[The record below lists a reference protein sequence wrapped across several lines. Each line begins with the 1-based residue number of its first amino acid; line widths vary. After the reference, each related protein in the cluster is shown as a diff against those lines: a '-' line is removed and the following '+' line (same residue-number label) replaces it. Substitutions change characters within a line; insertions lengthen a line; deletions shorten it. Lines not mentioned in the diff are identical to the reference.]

1 VSPAGLRA
9 SRHFVSL
16 IVLTMLF
23 TGVSAAACRRSG
35 ERMDLIDRVGEAQKS
50 PGPSVFFIEDTDLGG
65 ERHRAIAIAPVDAS
79 RVSWRLMIPKGAW
92 LWVSIGMQVEAWK
105 KEGDGVTFIAG
116 VSDGGTFKPLFE
128 QHLHP
133 YAREGDR
140 KWFPIRVPLTPY
152 EGREVEIVFT
162 TAASADPARPD
173 QRNDLPL
180 WGVPEIVVR

>member
-1 VSPAGLRA
+1 MFGISAG
-9 SRHFVSL
+9 
-16 IVLTMLF
+16 
-23 TGVSAAACRRSG
+23 ACRG
-35 ERMDLIDRVGEAQKS
+35 PDERINLIDRIGEAQKS

-65 ERHRAIAIAPVDAS
+65 ERHRAVAIAPVPGS
-79 RVSWRLMIPKGAW
+79 RLSWRLTIPRRAW
-92 LWVSIGMQVEAWK
+92 LWVSIGMQTEAWK
-105 KEGDGVTFIAG
+105 NEGDGVKFIAG

-133 YAREGDR
+133 YARQGDR

-162 TAASADPARPD
+162 TETSASGGGVDERH
-173 QRNDLPL
+173 DLPL